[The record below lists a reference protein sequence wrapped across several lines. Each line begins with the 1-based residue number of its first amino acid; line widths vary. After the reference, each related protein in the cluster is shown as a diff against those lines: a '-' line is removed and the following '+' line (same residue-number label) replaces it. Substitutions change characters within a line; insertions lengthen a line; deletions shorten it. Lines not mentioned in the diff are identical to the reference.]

1 MSAIK
6 LDQVKLKER
15 AIPESARAPEPR
27 ASKHLVWK
35 IVGGAVVALVAA
47 GVITSLHD
55 IRRYIRI
62 RNM

>member
-6 LDQVKLKER
+6 LDQVKVKER
-15 AIPESARAPEPR
+15 ALQESARAPEPR
-27 ASKHLVWK
+27 GSSHLVWK

-47 GVITSLHD
+47 GVLTSLHD

>member
-6 LDQVKLKER
+6 LDHVKLKEEQ
-15 AIPESARAPEPR
+15 IPESARAPEPP

-47 GVITSLHD
+47 GVLTSLND